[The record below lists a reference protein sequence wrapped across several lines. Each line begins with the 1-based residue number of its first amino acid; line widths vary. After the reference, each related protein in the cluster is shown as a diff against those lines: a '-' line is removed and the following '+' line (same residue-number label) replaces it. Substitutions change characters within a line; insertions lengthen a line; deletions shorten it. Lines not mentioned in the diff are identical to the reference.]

1 MAKMNPPESF
11 CFDRPSQWPEWKKRF
26 QRYRLASKLIKEN
39 GEVQVATLV
48 YCMGSEAE
56 NVYKTFDLSDDDQ
69 KNVLR
74 VLEKLDNHFV
84 PKRNI
89 IHERPVFNQRVQK
102 QGETME
108 SFVRSLYE
116 LSEHCNFGEQKN
128 DMIKDRG
135 HDWGYTMMRYGVFHL
150 HPLSSPGCKTPVSDK
165 SKPFQED
172 EKTV

>member
-26 QRYRLASKLIKEN
+26 LRYRLASKLIKEN

-56 NVYKTFDLSDDDQ
+56 NVYETFDLSDDDQ

-74 VLEKLDNHFV
+74 VLEKFDDHFV

-89 IHERPVFNQRVQK
+89 IHERAVFNQRVQK
-102 QGETME
+102 QDETVE

-116 LSEHCNFGEQKN
+116 LSKHCSFGEQK
-128 DMIKDRG
+128 MI
-135 HDWGYTMMRYGVFHL
+135 
-150 HPLSSPGCKTPVSDK
+150 
-165 SKPFQED
+165 
-172 EKTV
+172 